1 MGDTMA
7 TLTVNFPLQLESVKF
22 SNGNTAKR
30 AQGYNTITF
39 TSSVTI
45 SSVALTSG
53 YLSWSGTLYWGKTS
67 GAKTW
72 KFATVSNGSVTIL
85 SHEQIDCTGNRTI
98 YITAEAGGT
107 TYASMLIN
115 VPSTLDSVTVHAS
128 NSYYPKTF
136 EPTGTYQSVGNLP
149 SSGSLWI
156 GTADIIPRTGYGA
169 PYTYSVTNSSGTILE
184 SGTIGSKTYI
194 TITQNARISI
204 TASAATYNVK
214 LVVGTGISTIRYN
227 KNDVSSTAKTISTDE
242 TENVGAG
249 GYLRIVSIT
258 YDDDYTYPVSAVP
271 SSGSTFVVIDATG
284 GEADTKINAPSSAG
298 TRTVT
303 LNASKDEKTIHIKL
317 GSGVSAANV
326 LVDGAQKAYIQDA
339 VYHDITVLPSSTVT
353 INAINKKA
361 GYGLPYL
368 LTFYASGT
376 STTPIRT
383 VEYNT
388 ETITQSKL
396 TAAQTWLELDA
407 TKQKM
412 PIDLFYW
419 DSASTD
425 ASLIKAGQ
433 PVSNLTATRWNKLL
447 AKIKELAEAEG
458 GSYSYSG
465 VSSGSTIYAATFN
478 AVRTAISNRTGYGTL
493 PAAQSKGN
501 NVKAALFEGSGSLKS
516 ALNAAIN
523 HYNNS

>member
-7 TLTVNFPLQLESVKF
+7 ILTVNFPLQLESVKF

-98 YITAEAGGT
+98 YITAEAGSSASYKVKVVLGDGIKQVGFGVNT
-107 TYASMLIN
+107 T
-115 VPSTLDSVTVHAS
+115 T
-128 NSYYPKTF
+128 
-136 EPTGTYQSVGNLP
+136 VGNL
-149 SSGSLWI
+149 
-156 GTADIIPRTGYGA
+156 
-169 PYTYSVTNSSGTILE
+169 
-184 SGTIGSKTYI
+184 
-194 TITQNARISI
+194 
-204 TASAATYNVK
+204 ASADFTM
-214 LVVGTGISTIRYN
+214 
-227 KNDVSSTAKTISTDE
+227 E
-242 TENVGAG
+242 VGAG
-249 GYLRIVSIT
+249 GYLYIT
-258 YDDDYTYPVSAVP
+258 IGSYSENYSYPVTATP
-271 SSGSTFVVIDATG
+271 SSGSAWTVVNANGVYNDHYIS
-284 GEADTKINAPSSAG
+284 APSSAG

-303 LNASKDEKTIHIKL
+303 LTATEYKRYYYQIHVYGNGGTFADLGGAEDYTLATASSETVTFDFDLTALKTPSRPGYTFLGWGKTRGATTWYTDTISLTASSTSSGSPTYIGLYAIWTDVVYTANIKL
-317 GSGVSAANV
+317 GSGITAANV
-326 LVDGAQKAYIQDA
+326 LVNSAQRAYITDQA
-339 VYHDITVLPSSTVT
+339 YHAISISNGDTLT
-353 INAINKKA
+353 INAIAKQT

-368 LTFYASGT
+368 LTYYASAT
-376 STTPIRT
+376 TTTPIRT
-383 VEYNT
+383 AEYNT
-388 ETITQSKL
+388 ASVEFTW
-396 TAAQTWLELDA
+396 AAGNLWMVLSA
-407 TKQKM
+407 TKTS
-412 PIDLFYW
+412 IDLFYW
-419 DSASTD
+419 SSAAWD
-425 ASLIKAGQ
+425 AANIKAGQ
-433 PVSNLTATRWNKLL
+433 PISNLSAARWNKLL
-447 AKIKELAEAEG
+447 AKIQELAEAEG

-465 VSSGSTIYAATFN
+465 VSSDSTIYAATFN
-478 AVRTAISNRTGYGTL
+478 GARTAISNRAGYGTL